1 VTFAVLEE
9 GSRLTQD
16 KFTVTG
22 DQLAGRGLSF
32 DISALRSPKGRD
44 ARLVEIGEAIYL
56 QGRESALLSHEDRF
70 DLHGA
75 VEALRALAV
84 VVGPCL
90 AGERHRRASDIL
102 ARLLQEQRAV

>member
-1 VTFAVLEE
+1 M
-9 GSRLTQD
+9 
-16 KFTVTG
+16 
-22 DQLAGRGLSF
+22 SF

-90 AGERHRRASDIL
+90 AGERHRVRPTL
-102 ARLLQEQRAV
+102 APGCPRNHCHLALETSHVNQPSI